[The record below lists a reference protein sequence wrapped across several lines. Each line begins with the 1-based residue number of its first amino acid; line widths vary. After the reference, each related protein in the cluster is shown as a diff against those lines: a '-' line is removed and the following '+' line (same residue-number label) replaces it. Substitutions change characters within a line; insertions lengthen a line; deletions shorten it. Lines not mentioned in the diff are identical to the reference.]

1 MIKTDRMTFEIGG
14 MVVPAEKV
22 IEWEYKRLIK
32 AHKLLKKIA
41 DCSDDSQFDESA
53 EQKDVEAMQKELL
66 RIKMDIGLDQLQK
79 LLKKRSGLGNM
90 GSVIATRVSRG
101 KRKFSIT
108 EIVVPN
114 SELEPHEVMQRI
126 TEIMMK
132 NNQVHLAM
140 NLGSNPDHYVLQSIT
155 PTIQEVIEVTGG
167 APLPTHFFAHYGDE
181 TGLKSKL
188 TAGYTVQAA
197 GSARLENGTIIGG
210 VRHQVKKEE
219 NGFRFKAL
227 VEFPSILPKYMIEQH
242 QLHLACEFG
251 HWISDI
257 LSD

>member
-1 MIKTDRMTFEIGG
+1 MIKTDKLIFEIDGL
-14 MVVPAEKV
+14 VVPSEKV

-32 AHKLLKKIA
+32 TYKVLKNIA
-41 DCSDDSQFDESA
+41 NISDDSSFDEWMK
-53 EQKDVEAMQKELL
+53 QKNVEAMQNEVL
-66 RIKMDIGLDQLQK
+66 RIKMNIGLDQLRNH
-79 LLKKRSGLGNM
+79 LKKKSALGNF
-90 GSVIATRVSRG
+90 GSVIATKISQG
-101 KRKFSIT
+101 KRKYSMT

-114 SELEPHEVMQRI
+114 SDLEPHEVMQRI

-155 PTIQEVIEVTGG
+155 PTIQEVVEVTGG
-167 APLPTHFFAHYGDE
+167 SPLPTHFFAHYGDE
-181 TGLKSKL
+181 EGLQSKL
-188 TAGYTVQAA
+188 TPGYEVQAA

-227 VEFPSILPKYMIEQH
+227 VEFPSILPNYMIQQH

-257 LSD
+257 LND